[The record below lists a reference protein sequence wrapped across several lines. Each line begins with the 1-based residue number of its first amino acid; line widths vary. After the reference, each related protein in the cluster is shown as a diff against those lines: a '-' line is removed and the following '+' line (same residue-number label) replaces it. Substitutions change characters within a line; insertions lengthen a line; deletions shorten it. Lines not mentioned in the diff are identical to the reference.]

1 MVNQASIQ
9 IAYSF
14 FHQKL
19 RVYEH
24 SSIDWQR
31 DDIEV
36 AIADFV
42 AQMNPELYRL
52 LAHDRRDY
60 LLAHERFEADLKDAL
75 CQCTKLLN
83 NNLL

>member
-1 MVNQASIQ
+1 MVSRPSIE

-24 SSIDWQR
+24 SALDWQR

-42 AQMNPELYRL
+42 AQMNGELYRL
-52 LAHDRRDY
+52 LAHGRADY
-60 LLAHERFEADLKDAL
+60 LLDHERFADNLRDAVRQL
-75 CQCTKLLN
+75 ESLSL
-83 NNLL
+83 